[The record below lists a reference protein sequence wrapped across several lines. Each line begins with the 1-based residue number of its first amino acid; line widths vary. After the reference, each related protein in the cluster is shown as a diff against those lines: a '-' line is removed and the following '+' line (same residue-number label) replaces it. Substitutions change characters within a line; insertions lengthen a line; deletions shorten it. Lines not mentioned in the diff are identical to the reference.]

1 MHFLTRGAVG
11 LEFTRLLDQVDKMG
25 SYLAHRGETLDEKLD
40 LAWMRLEAACDL
52 EPIHARIEKIRTS
65 GISGY
70 RGAAPLPAPFGEM
83 VCGVGAAPD
92 PIAPLVLAAA
102 DGSQVYPSTHG
113 QMLYYLTNI
122 ALFRYNIGLEIGP
135 SQQTAAALAYSD
147 KLVRDKDGRQ
157 INNKTVDARRTLLE
171 MQTLAG
177 EGWALAQQFN
187 VGELWTPI
195 LLLFDGNLLKLFGA
209 NEISDGPHLERQYL
223 KALAQTRDAG
233 ALLGG
238 YVDRPRGV
246 NLISLLHLLSLPEDG
261 ITEAAL
267 KNNGDMEGVTD
278 EMLCRRFLAPGQRS
292 ALLTLNSPKNRAYKE
307 FDDDLEIAFFY
318 VNVGVEGD
326 PAIARVDMP
335 MWIARRPG
343 LVDTLHGALVAQCAI
358 QGRKHYPYVLT
369 RADELAYVGGQDRA
383 QLEQLIRVAM
393 RRHRLS
399 PEASQKL
406 QTKGL
411 ARGQR
416 RQHRLRA

>member
-1 MHFLTRGAVG
+1 MG

-25 SYLAHRGETLDEKLD
+25 SYLAHRGETMDEKVD
-40 LAWMRLEAACDL
+40 LAWRRLEAACDL
-52 EPIHARIEKIRTS
+52 EPIHARVEKVRAS

-70 RGAAPLPAPFGEM
+70 RGATPLPMPFGEM
-83 VCGVGAAPD
+83 VCGVGAAP
-92 PIAPLVLAAA
+92 APFTPLMLVAA

-122 ALFRYNIGLEIGP
+122 ALFRYNIGLEAGP
-135 SQQTAAALAYSD
+135 SQQTSAALAYSD

-171 MQTLAG
+171 MQTLARA
-177 EGWALAQQFN
+177 GWELAQQLN
-187 VGELWTPI
+187 SGDVWTPI

-209 NEISDGPHLERQYL
+209 NEISDGPHIERQYL
-223 KALAQTRDAG
+223 KAMAQTRDAST
-233 ALLGG
+233 LLCG

-261 ITEAAL
+261 INEAAL

-278 EMLCRRFLAPGQRS
+278 EMLYRRYLAPGQRS
-292 ALLTLNSPKNRAYKE
+292 ALLSLNSPKNRAYKE

-335 MWIARRPG
+335 MWIARRPE
-343 LVDTLHGALVAQCAI
+343 LVNILHGALVAQCAI
-358 QGRKHYPYVLT
+358 QGRKHYPYALT
-369 RADELAYVGGQDRA
+369 RADELAYVSGQDRA

>member
-1 MHFLTRGAVG
+1 MG

-25 SYLAHRGETLDEKLD
+25 SYLAHRGETMAEKVD
-40 LAWMRLEAACDL
+40 LALARLENSCDL
-52 EPIHARIEKIRTS
+52 EPIHARIEKVRTS
-65 GISGY
+65 GVSGY
-70 RGAAPLPAPFGEM
+70 RGAAPLPDPFGEM
-83 VCGVGAAPD
+83 VCGVGAAPQPFT
-92 PIAPLVLAAA
+92 PIMLVAA

-122 ALFRYNIGLEIGP
+122 ALFRYHIGIDIGP
-135 SQQTAAALAYSD
+135 SQQTMAALEYSD

-171 MQTLAG
+171 MQTLAQ
-177 EGWALAQQFN
+177 EGWALSQQFN
-187 VGELWTPI
+187 SGDTWTPI
-195 LLLFDGNLLKLFGA
+195 VLVFDGNLLKLFGA
-209 NEISDGPHLERQYL
+209 NEISDGPRIERQYL
-223 KALAQTRDAG
+223 KALAQTRDAN
-233 ALLGG
+233 ALLCG

-246 NLISLLHLLSLPEDG
+246 NLISLLHLLSLPDDG

-267 KNNGDMEGVTD
+267 QNNGDMEGVTD
-278 EMLCRRFLAPGQRS
+278 EMLYRRYLGPGERS
-292 ALLTLNSPKNRAYKE
+292 ALLALNSPKNRAYKE
-307 FDDDLEIAFFY
+307 FDEDLEIAFFY

-335 MWIARRPG
+335 MWIARRPD
-343 LVDTLHGALVAQCAI
+343 LVSIIHGALVAQCAI

-399 PEASQKL
+399 PEASHKL